1 MHELSIAKS
10 LFDDAQEIAFKRG
23 IDRINLIRIKLGV
36 ASGIDADMLRHSLV
50 DHIFPESIA
59 EDAEVEFTIEPLI
72 AKCTKCN
79 EEITQIGIGGGC
91 PKCFSKDLD
100 IIGGIKVLVEEVK

>member
-10 LFDDAQEIAFKRG
+10 LFDNAQEMAFKRG
-23 IDRINLIRIKLGV
+23 IDRINLIRIILGV

-50 DHIFPESIA
+50 DHIFPGSIA
-59 EDAEVEFTIEPLI
+59 EDAKVEFRIEPLI
-72 AKCTKCN
+72 ARCVKCN
-79 EEITQIGIGGGC
+79 EEITQIAIGGGC

-100 IIGGIKVLVEEVK
+100 IIGGIKVSVEEVK

>member
-10 LFDDAQEIAFKRG
+10 LFDDAQQMAFKLG
-23 IDRINLIRIKLGV
+23 IDRISRIKIKLGAV
-36 ASGIDADMLRHSLV
+36 SGIDADMLRHSLV

-72 AKCTKCN
+72 ARCVKCK

-91 PKCFSKDLD
+91 PKCLSKDLD
-100 IIGGIKVLVEEVK
+100 IIGGIKVIVEEVK